1 MTVNELYDY
10 SISHEVSTLAH
21 YIFHLFQEKKVTSQD
36 DITKIDFEQAD
47 HEKVE
52 AMIKNNELGIYK
64 LRIYGL
70 KMNDQD
76 FVYIFA
82 RNVEDAIQLFSKT
95 YHQLPVY
102 WKESDLDTD
111 FVRGKETIS
120 FRDMRKEY
128 NSFPAF
134 VGEFSKYGNGNVFNQ

>member
-1 MTVNELYDY
+1 MTVKELYEY
-10 SISHEVSTLAH
+10 SISNEVSTLAH
-21 YIFHLFQEKKVTSQD
+21 YIIHLFQEKKVTSQD

-52 AMIKNNELGIYK
+52 AIIKNNELGIYK
-64 LRIYGL
+64 LRIYCL
-70 KMNDQD
+70 KMNEQD
-76 FVYIFA
+76 YAYIFA
-82 RNVEDAIQLFSKT
+82 RNSKEAIQHFSKT

-102 WKESDLDTD
+102 CKELELDTE

-128 NSFPAF
+128 SSFPAL
-134 VGEFSKYGNGNVFNQ
+134 VLEFSTY